1 MFFNKKRSKRDDIDY
16 LIELEKKQVVV
27 DEELLRRIN
36 LNSAVIEK
44 QSQEIEDLNSKL
56 DELFEFISKR

>member
-1 MFFNKKRSKRDDIDY
+1 MFFNKKRSKKDEIDY

>member
-1 MFFNKKRSKRDDIDY
+1 MFFNKKRSKKDEINY

>member
-1 MFFNKKRSKRDDIDY
+1 MIFNKKRSKKDEIDY

>member
-1 MFFNKKRSKRDDIDY
+1 MFFNKKRSKKDDIDY
-16 LIELEKKQVVV
+16 LIELEKKQVVA